1 MATPVRRQQ
10 VDVAGGTEVSLD
22 VTIGS
27 LPARL
32 IRVQASLPPAGGAG
46 APHQYGTNDPLVQAG
61 APGPPGTPG
70 TSGTVAENILDT
82 AEHEFLLPAEF
93 AIHPRSPFLT
103 HTVQLRTGAGTALT
117 TWTVVSVL

>member
-70 TSGTVAENILDT
+70 SSQSTRG
-82 AEHEFLLPAEF
+82 LPSSPTPSSYARVL
-93 AIHPRSPFLT
+93 APRSRLG
-103 HTVQLRTGAGTALT
+103 Q
-117 TWTVVSVL
+117 S